1 MAEGAI
7 GVSGLAGRYATALF
21 ELARDRD
28 EISSTESDLLTLGS
42 ALESSGDLRRL
53 INSPAIAREQQARAM
68 DVVAEKMSLNTLT
81 RNFLGLLARNRRLF
95 ALEQIVRSFTDLSTH
110 ERGETIVEVVSAMPL
125 SDMQLSDIALQ
136 LREAA
141 GRKVIVRSRVD
152 GSLLGGLIVKIGS
165 RMIDN
170 SLSNKLERMKLAMKG
185 IG

>member
-1 MAEGAI
+1 M
-7 GVSGLAGRYATALF
+7 
-21 ELARDRD
+21 
-28 EISSTESDLLTLGS
+28 
-42 ALESSGDLRRL
+42 
-53 INSPAIAREQQARAM
+53 
-68 DVVAEKMSLNTLT
+68 
-81 RNFLGLLARNRRLF
+81 
-95 ALEQIVRSFTDLSTH
+95 RSFIELSTH
-110 ERGETIVEVVSAMPL
+110 ERGETAVEVVSAMPL

-152 GSLLGGLIVKIGS
+152 GSLLGGLIVIIGS